1 MTEHE
6 FEERLRREYRA
17 AASSWTPEKETERAL
32 LDKLETAAP
41 HRSTAR
47 FLRPAAA
54 LCCCAVLAAAA
65 LFTLQTRPTA
75 EDSAAVAED
84 VSSSQS
90 SAAFAASAAQGSSR
104 HNTSR

>member
-41 HRSTAR
+41 HRSAAR
-47 FLRPAAA
+47 FSASGRR
-54 LCCCAVLAAAA
+54 AVLLCGAGRRSVVHPANQAH
-65 LFTLQTRPTA
+65 
-75 EDSAAVAED
+75 
-84 VSSSQS
+84 
-90 SAAFAASAAQGSSR
+90 G
-104 HNTSR
+104 